1 MRNNRSILSL
11 TLLALALPALAAC
24 GAGGYVDGG
33 GYVPIGA
40 PIGTVYAE
48 NSTLSVPSTVMYDF
62 VLWPSYVAPSGE
74 NLLPY
79 PLEPGEY
86 LAVADVDED
95 TYDAESLMSDGAVDY
110 LETWYDVFV
119 PGETDTTFFAY

>member
-1 MRNNRSILSL
+1 MRKNRS
-11 TLLALALPALAAC
+11 LLALLLLVAMAPALAAC
-24 GAGGYVDGG
+24 GAGGYVETGV
-33 GYVPIGA
+33 YF

-62 VLWPSYVAPSGE
+62 VLWPSYVAPSGD
-74 NLLPY
+74 NLLPF
-79 PLEPGEY
+79 PLEPGES

-95 TYDAESLMSDGAVDY
+95 TYDAESLMSDGFFDY